1 MRNVVRKPLTIGLAL
16 TLLLPMG
23 MTATSA
29 KNADSYAKKPHI
41 SALNAP
47 QLDQRYK
54 NEFTIGAAVEPYQL
68 QNEKRRTNAKAP
80 LQQHCCRERN
90 ETDQHST

>member
-1 MRNVVRKPLTIGLAL
+1 
-16 TLLLPMG
+16 
-23 MTATSA
+23 

-68 QNEKRRTNAKAP
+68 QNEK
-80 LQQHCCRERN
+80 
-90 ETDQHST
+90 DV